1 MIIHHGNY
9 SSIIVFCL
17 FVCLFA
23 LFACFFH
30 HINIHYSSS
39 STSRLMGLLELEAVL
54 EEASEEVEEGAYTL
68 LCRNLNDVLDG
79 STFRFSFCFSFPLSA
94 DVVASMVGII
104 SPLSLDI

>member
-1 MIIHHGNY
+1 MLTTHP
-9 SSIIVFCL
+9 SLFFVCF

-54 EEASEEVEEGAYTL
+54 EEASEVEEGAYTL

-94 DVVASMVGII
+94 DMVASMVGII